1 MRRSEE
7 GRVEE
12 LSKRIGGRFK
22 LTTLVQRQARDYVRG
37 GGAFMPKV
45 RNLHELYRYILDE
58 IDAGKIELQLR
69 GEVEQAEE
77 TEEEEGE

>member
-1 MRRSEE
+1 
-7 GRVEE
+7 
-12 LSKRIGGRFK
+12 
-22 LTTLVQRQARDYVRG
+22 
-37 GGAFMPKV
+37 MPKV